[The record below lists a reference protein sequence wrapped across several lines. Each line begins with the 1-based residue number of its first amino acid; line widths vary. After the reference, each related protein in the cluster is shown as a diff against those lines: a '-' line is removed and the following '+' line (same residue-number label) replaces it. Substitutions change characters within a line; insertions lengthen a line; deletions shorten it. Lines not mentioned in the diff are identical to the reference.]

1 MSCPAANIAW
11 KRTAQEAHLADTCSL
26 IEPGAETLGSGGGVI
41 KGTPT
46 TTTGIACR
54 IESVGDGGDIALVAD
69 RLQLVAPMVFYFKT
83 TQAIS
88 LLAQLT
94 SGGFTYN
101 VRWVKPVTSKS
112 TLKVVLVDKIT

>member
-1 MSCPAANIAW
+1 MSCPSANAVW
-11 KRTAQEAHLADTCSL
+11 KRAAQESHLGDTCSVV
-26 IEPGAETLGSGGGVI
+26 EPGAETRGSGGGLI

-54 IESVGDGGDIALVAD
+54 IESVGNGGDVRIVAD

-83 TQAIS
+83 IQAVS
-88 LLAQLT
+88 LLAQFT

-101 VRWVKPVTSKS
+101 VKWVKPITSKS
-112 TLKVVLVDKIT
+112 TLKTVLVDKIS